1 MLRKSPFIIPS
12 APVLAKAPP
21 IGREWIHEVKHDGW
35 RAQLHKAG
43 DDVIVFTRNG
53 NDATSRFKSVAL
65 PLATLPVTSAI
76 IDAELVACDPEGA
89 PNFYALMGGAKH
101 GCCAYCFDLLELEG
115 CSLLATPMDERR
127 YLLRRLMKRADRD
140 TLRLSEAFDD
150 PLALLVAC
158 EKHGLEGIVSK
169 LRGDRYRS
177 GKNPGW
183 VKVKTATWRAANRDR
198 YKLFEKRE

>member
-21 IGREWIHEVKHDGW
+21 SGREWIHEVKHDGW

-43 DDVIVFTRNG
+43 DDVVVFTRNG

-65 PLATLPVTSAI
+65 AVATLPVDSAI
-76 IDAELVACDPEGA
+76 IDAELVACGANGA
-89 PNFYALMGGAKH
+89 PDFYALMGGAKH
-101 GCCAYCFDLLELEG
+101 GCCAYCFDLLELDG
-115 CSLLATPMDERR
+115 RQLVLTPLDERR
-127 YLLRRLMKRADRD
+127 YLLRRLLKRTDRD
-140 TLRLSEAFDD
+140 PLRLSEVFDH
-150 PLALLVAC
+150 PQALLTAC

-183 VKVKTATWRAANRDR
+183 IKVKTAAWREANRER
-198 YKLFEKRE
+198 HKLFEER